1 MWLEGLRSI
10 VRNSGQACCP
20 GSLEP
25 EPPPPPE
32 HKSET
37 WPFELF
43 PAYMDSL
50 KGWEFLDQRYLTVS
64 F

>member
-10 VRNSGQACCP
+10 IRNSGQAHCP
-20 GSLEP
+20 GRLEP
-25 EPPPPPE
+25 ERPLE

-43 PAYMDSL
+43 HGSLDSL